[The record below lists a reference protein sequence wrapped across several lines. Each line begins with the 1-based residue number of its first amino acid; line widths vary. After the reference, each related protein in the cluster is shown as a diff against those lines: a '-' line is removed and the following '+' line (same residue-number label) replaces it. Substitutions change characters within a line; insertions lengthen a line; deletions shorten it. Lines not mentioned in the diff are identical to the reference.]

1 MSLSNFE
8 IISLIGKGSFG
19 DVYKVKRKH
28 DNFIYAMKKVNI
40 TSLSDKEKQNALN
53 EIRILASISNPYV
66 ISYKESFYSKTSS
79 HQDELCLIMEY
90 TDGGDLGKKIQ
101 SYTKLGKHFTE
112 SEIWKLFKQ
121 ICCGLKALHD
131 MNIMHRD
138 LKSENIFLTKRMQCK
153 IGDMNVSKILTNKN
167 MLLHTQTGTP
177 YYASPE
183 IWENKSYSY
192 KSDIWSLG
200 VVLYEMCMLQTP
212 FTGKSYDEVYVKIRK
227 GVYPKLANVYSNE
240 MNYMVGLLLKINPDD
255 RPNINVVIKIV
266 EDAVKKL
273 NKKGKGDNNVLMET
287 ITKKNFKQKMIATL
301 KIPNKIEDINQ
312 LLPKANYAVMMLSK
326 RNIKS
331 AIGNKSNGSSN
342 NNNNNV
348 RKSLHC
354 NHMLHIPLNNNNNN
368 SNSKPPKQKQ
378 LKPIHHINNKFTN
391 KNKHSNS
398 YKNIHHDTINT
409 NIKSR
414 NTNNNHSFN
423 NNTNTNNKDTSFLP
437 PKASL
442 SHNTNPLNPII
453 TPSKPPLHIPSSS
466 NDVITK
472 KEHSIPKYSP
482 YKLNT
487 NLIKH
492 YNNNIP
498 CMNDSFQ
505 LSPTI
510 TQQTMNSI
518 NSYTSNKS
526 NSGIES
532 INFTEVEPVHNIK
545 QLYKKKF
552 NRKLLSAIMFEKQKR
567 SSSSSFCNIND
578 SSNHHNQMMLPQ
590 LSNDK
595 HFPRNDVQLPLIIP
609 KHKSS
614 LHSNKSFNF
623 KQSSEYSQLS
633 TNISYAIPNH
643 SSYGVPKHEIFYKIQ
658 LKKSPKIGIIPEYP
672 TEI

>member
-1 MSLSNFE
+1 
-8 IISLIGKGSFG
+8 
-19 DVYKVKRKH
+19 
-28 DNFIYAMKKVNI
+28 
-40 TSLSDKEKQNALN
+40 
-53 EIRILASISNPYV
+53 
-66 ISYKESFYSKTSS
+66 
-79 HQDELCLIMEY
+79 
-90 TDGGDLGKKIQ
+90 
-101 SYTKLGKHFTE
+101 
-112 SEIWKLFKQ
+112 
-121 ICCGLKALHD
+121 
-131 MNIMHRD
+131 
-138 LKSENIFLTKRMQCK
+138 
-153 IGDMNVSKILTNKN
+153 
-167 MLLHTQTGTP
+167 
-177 YYASPE
+177 
-183 IWENKSYSY
+183 
-192 KSDIWSLG
+192 
-200 VVLYEMCMLQTP
+200 
-212 FTGKSYDEVYVKIRK
+212 
-227 GVYPKLANVYSNE
+227 
-240 MNYMVGLLLKINPDD
+240 
-255 RPNINVVIKIV
+255 
-266 EDAVKKL
+266 
-273 NKKGKGDNNVLMET
+273 
-287 ITKKNFKQKMIATL
+287 
-301 KIPNKIEDINQ
+301 
-312 LLPKANYAVMMLSK
+312 
-326 RNIKS
+326 
-331 AIGNKSNGSSN
+331 
-342 NNNNNV
+342 
-348 RKSLHC
+348 
-354 NHMLHIPLNNNNNN
+354 MLHIPLNNNSN

-414 NTNNNHSFN
+414 NTNNNYSFN
-423 NNTNTNNKDTSFLP
+423 NNTNTNTNNKDTSFLP

-466 NDVITK
+466 NDIITK

-518 NSYTSNKS
+518 NSYISNKS

-545 QLYKKKF
+545 QLYKKKL
-552 NRKLLSAIMFEKQKR
+552 NRKLLSAIMFQKEKR

-578 SSNHHNQMMLPQ
+578 SNHNQMILPQ

-623 KQSSEYSQLS
+623 KQSPEYSQLS
-633 TNISYAIPNH
+633 TNISYALPNH
-643 SSYGVPKHEIFYKIQ
+643 SSYGGPKHEIFYKIQ